1 MVRKFTF
8 YLSDI
13 FYLQNVTLMMNG
25 WAFIRGSFG
34 LIYSGPLWRMLLKA
48 HPSKFLQ
55 TFDFFPNL
63 KITLG
68 FSWASHSMFLLYP
81 RQNDL
86 CSHMRKF
93 VRHHLLQN
101 VGDIN
106 HISNVSYILIII
118 IYYYKLV
125 VVVVVV
131 VVVCV
136 DAPPMRNLRIWESLR
151 YD

>member
-1 MVRKFTF
+1 
-8 YLSDI
+8 
-13 FYLQNVTLMMNG
+13 
-25 WAFIRGSFG
+25 
-34 LIYSGPLWRMLLKA
+34 
-48 HPSKFLQ
+48 
-55 TFDFFPNL
+55 
-63 KITLG
+63 
-68 FSWASHSMFLLYP
+68 
-81 RQNDL
+81 
-86 CSHMRKF
+86 MRKF

-136 DAPPMRNLRIWESLR
+136 DAPPMRNLRI
-151 YD
+151 